1 MNLGMPRRTGRL
13 LIVDD
18 DEGVRRAFAGVLETR
33 GHEVQTAATA
43 DEGLRDLGSFRPDAI
58 LLDLRMPLVNGFG
71 FLYRLRSH
79 PRCGDLPVAII
90 TGDCTL
96 TEDSLIEL
104 RALGAEL
111 RHKPIG
117 AHDLIALAD
126 LLLSQTPLTVVQGEI
141 PSDCAQTA

>member
-1 MNLGMPRRTGRL
+1 MNPGMPRRTGRL

-18 DEGVRRAFAGVLETR
+18 DEGVRRAFAGILEMR
-33 GHEVQTAATA
+33 GHEVRTAATA
-43 DEGLRDLGSFRPDAI
+43 DEGLRDLGGFRPDAI
-58 LLDLRMPLVNGFG
+58 LLDLRMPMVNGFG

-79 PRCGDLPVAII
+79 PRCSDLPVAII

-96 TEDSLIEL
+96 TEDSLMEL

-126 LLLSQTPLTVVQGEI
+126 LLLSQTPLMVLQREI